1 MPKSRNRSRAPARPA
16 PHYTPQRTWVKW
28 LAILLPAF
36 LVAGLLLGMFSVA
49 VAPPVK

>member
-16 PHYTPQRTWVKW
+16 PHAQQPPWVKW
-28 LAILLPAF
+28 VAILLPAF

-49 VAPPVK
+49 LPSPGR